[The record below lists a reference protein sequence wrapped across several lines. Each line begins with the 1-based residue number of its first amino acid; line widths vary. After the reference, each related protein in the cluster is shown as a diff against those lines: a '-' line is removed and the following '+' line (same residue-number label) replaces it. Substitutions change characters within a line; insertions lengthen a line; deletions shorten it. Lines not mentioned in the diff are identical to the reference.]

1 MFCERVRGT
10 AMWRDKTCV
19 MELLLGFLSAGLQH
33 CSHCSN
39 ILLPSFSSITP
50 SRKNSLGSTSLR
62 RLLAPEPR
70 VSLNLFKSSGV
81 PASGHGAR

>member
-1 MFCERVRGT
+1 
-10 AMWRDKTCV
+10 MWRDKTCV

-33 CSHCSN
+33 CLHCSN

-62 RLLAPEPR
+62 RLFAPKPR
-70 VSLNLFKSSGV
+70 FSLILFKTSGV
-81 PASGHGAR
+81 SASGHGAG